1 MGAEGRI
8 TFAGCWTW
16 REVGAYDQLQP
27 PPWIIQ
33 RTVNMH
39 SVYAL
44 YICTLYMH
52 SLYALCICT
61 LYKCTKNTHSVYAPC
76 ICTLYIC
83 SARQSPTNPSS
94 SLQDTAL
101 VFCVGNC
108 THYNAIIALEWFLCI
123 TFSMDCEVLHCFAI
137 IFFTTL
143 QEKDFVFSA
152 MQLAPEW
159 RNVYA
164 TFTFMYIVYV
174 CWSFL
179 CLSWP
184 NCEKLCLISL
194 GGEWGESNSMWPC
207 QCRE

>member
-1 MGAEGRI
+1 
-8 TFAGCWTW
+8 
-16 REVGAYDQLQP
+16 
-27 PPWIIQ
+27 
-33 RTVNMH
+33 MH
-39 SVYAL
+39 CIV

-52 SLYALCICT
+52 SVYIHCPAKS
-61 LYKCTKNTHSVYAPC
+61 YKSFLLSTRYG
-76 ICTLYIC
+76 
-83 SARQSPTNPSS
+83 SS
-94 SLQDTAL
+94 FL
-101 VFCVGNC
+101 CVGNC
-108 THYNAIIALEWFLCI
+108 TPHTAIIVLELLLCI
-123 TFSMDCEVLHCFAI
+123 TLSMDCEVLHCFAI

-184 NCEKLCLISL
+184 NCEKLCWISL